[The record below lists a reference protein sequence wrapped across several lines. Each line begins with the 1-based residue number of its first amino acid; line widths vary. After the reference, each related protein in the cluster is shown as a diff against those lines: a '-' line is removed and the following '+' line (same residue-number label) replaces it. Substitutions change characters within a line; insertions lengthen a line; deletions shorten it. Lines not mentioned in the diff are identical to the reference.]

1 MNSRTKNDPSQS
13 LVPAV
18 ARAAA
23 ILDALAAAQG
33 QALGPSE
40 LSRQLD
46 MAKSSVSN
54 LCRALADE
62 GWAQRTD
69 GGYRLGRRLADLGA
83 AYLASLDLVREFHD
97 AVQELDHLPET
108 LQLAVLSDDL
118 EVVYLARRDGSAPVK
133 LASEVGRSLPA
144 HCTATGKAMLAELSL
159 EELDRRL
166 EGLTSLPALTAQSIT
181 DPAALRTELERV
193 RERGYAIDNE
203 EVMDGVVCLAKAV
216 PGRSTEDVAAVS
228 ITVLK
233 VVVPMDRLESLVD
246 QLVKLVEKLH
256 IGGGVAQLT

>member
-1 MNSRTKNDPSQS
+1 MTSRTRKDPSES

-23 ILDALAAAQG
+23 VLDALAAAQG

-62 GWAQRTD
+62 GWAQRTN
-69 GGYRLGRRLADLGA
+69 GGYRLGRRLAHLGA
-83 AYLASLDLVREFHD
+83 AYKASVDIVREFHD
-97 AVQELDHLPET
+97 VVLEFDHLPET

-118 EVVYLARRDGSAPVK
+118 EVVYLARRDGSSPVR

-144 HCTATGKAMLAELSL
+144 HCTATGKAMLAALSP

-166 EGLTSLPALTAQSIT
+166 EGITSLPALTAQSIT
-181 DPAALRTELERV
+181 DPAALRAELGRV
-193 RERGYAIDNE
+193 RERGYAVDDE

-216 PGRSTEDVAAVS
+216 PGPSPRDVAAVS

-233 VVVPMDRLESLVD
+233 VVVPFDRLESLVD
-246 QLVKLVEKLH
+246 ELSTLVEKLSL
-256 IGGGVAQLT
+256 GGGA